1 MKWFKTKET
10 KKYTPKRYVLF
21 NVDSFNEWFND
32 KDNGATYAH
41 PGIFLRLDKLGKS
54 QINEYL
60 ENAHG
65 VDLSQWDISTEVME
79 FEHAIRMDWRK
90 KLSELFPQSKT
101 TVEKT
106 SLFEINIGDKVLY
119 EDGRIGTL
127 VSTKL
132 TPNGRTNPGLVT
144 ILFVEM
150 DGIRG
155 KSIMSATPNR
165 FKPVSGYEYT
175 ELYLSVHV
183 SRLSDEIFVEE
194 TQN

>member
-1 MKWFKTKET
+1 MNWFKRKKT
-10 KKYTPKRYVLF
+10 KKFTPQRYVLF
-21 NVDSFNEWFND
+21 NVDTFNEWFND

-41 PGIFLRLDKLGKS
+41 TGIFLRLDKLGDS

-65 VDLSQWDISTEVME
+65 VDLSLWDISTEIME
-79 FEHAIRMDWRK
+79 FEHAIRIDWRK
-90 KLSELFPQSKT
+90 RLSEQEVLPKT

-106 SLFEINIGDKVLY
+106 SLLEINTGDKIMY

-132 TPNGRTNPGLVT
+132 TPNGRTNPELVT

-155 KSIMSATPNR
+155 KSIMSATANR
-165 FKPVSGYEYT
+165 FKPVSGYEYN
-175 ELYLSVHV
+175 ESYPSVHAC
-183 SRLSDEIFVEE
+183 RLSDTIAE
-194 TQN
+194 TI

>member
-1 MKWFKTKET
+1 MNWFKRKE
-10 KKYTPKRYVLF
+10 KKKFTPKQYVLF
-21 NVDSFNEWFND
+21 NVDTFNEWFND

-41 PGIFLRLDKLGKS
+41 SGIFLRLDKLGDS

-65 VDLSQWDISTEVME
+65 VDLSQWDISTDIME

-90 KLSELFPQSKT
+90 KLSERSPQPMT

-106 SLFEINIGDKVLY
+106 SLLEINIGDQILY
-119 EDGRIGTL
+119 EDGRIGKL

-132 TPNGRTNPGLVT
+132 TPNGRTNPELVT

-155 KSIMSATPNR
+155 KSIMSATANG
-165 FKPVSGYEYT
+165 FKPVSGYEYI
-175 ELYLSVHV
+175 ELYPSVHA
-183 SRLSDEIFVEE
+183 SNLSNAVEA
-194 TQN
+194 TL